1 MFYII
6 RDQPFKSFDGGLFL
20 WNILFSC
27 QAENKYRISVY
38 FRGSKICENVLKWDA
53 FIYATQFREMAIYMI
68 LFEREII
75 IRGLLFSRIY
85 HSREES
91 EN

>member
-1 MFYII
+1 VFI
-6 RDQPFKSFDGGLFL
+6 FAGAKFL
-20 WNILFSC
+20 
-27 QAENKYRISVY
+27 
-38 FRGSKICENVLKWDA
+38 ENVLKWDA

-68 LFEREII
+68 LFQREII
-75 IRGLLFSRIY
+75 ILGLLFSRIY